1 MGYSEAVL
9 DFREAGATGGAARPP
24 SIIGTSTAMRR
35 LLATVARV
43 APKDV
48 TVLVRGE
55 TGTGK
60 ELVASLVH
68 VQSSRSRG
76 PLVRFNCAAIPG
88 ELAEAEL
95 FGHTQGA
102 FTGAIHARGG
112 YFVQADGGTL
122 VLDEVGEL
130 PLPIQAKLL
139 RALQGGEI
147 QPVGANRDLTADVRA
162 GRFRED
168 LYYRLAVV
176 ELLVP
181 PLRDHREDI
190 PGLAEEFVRR
200 YGKRFG
206 NGEVRLSR
214 ALVEA
219 LCHAC
224 WPGNVRQL
232 ENAVARMVALG
243 SAGEIGLDA
252 FADTASALTETERRM
267 EPVSERTLPEQI
279 EALERSVI
287 ARTMDAVAGNRSE
300 AARRLGLSRGTLVL
314 DEVGELPLPI
324 QAKLLRALQG
334 GEIQPVGGT
343 LGAKDAQDGF
353 PVRTGVF
360 LERPL

>member
-1 MGYSEAVL
+1 MGHSETVVDL
-9 DFREAGATGGAARPP
+9 REVGATGGPARLPP
-24 SIIGTSTAMRR
+24 IIGTSTAMRQ

-60 ELVASLVH
+60 ELIASLVH
-68 VQSSRSRG
+68 VQSSRSRA

-95 FGHTQGA
+95 FGHAQGA
-102 FTGAIHARGG
+102 FTGATHARAG
-112 YFVQADGGTL
+112 FFAQADGGTL

-147 QPVGANRDLTADVRA
+147 QPVGATRIERVDVRVVACTNRDLAADVRA

-190 PGLAEEFVRR
+190 PVLADEFVRR

-206 NGEVRLSR
+206 NGDVRLSQG
-214 ALVEA
+214 LVEA
-219 LCHAC
+219 LCHAR

-232 ENAVARMVALG
+232 ENAVARMVALE
-243 SAGEIGLDA
+243 SASEIGPEA
-252 FADTASALTETERRM
+252 FAEAPAPTPTELTTE
-267 EPVSERTLPEQI
+267 PDSQRTLPEQI

-300 AARRLGLSRGTLVL
+300 AARRLGVSRGTLI
-314 DEVGELPLPI
+314 ER
-324 QAKLLRALQG
+324 LRKYGFARHATDLHAD
-334 GEIQPVGGT
+334 
-343 LGAKDAQDGF
+343 GASCSSLSSGS
-353 PVRTGVF
+353 R
-360 LERPL
+360 